1 MTMKLINV
9 AFRNISRNRRRSLLS
24 GIAVAVA
31 SMSIVFLFALVQGMK
46 DDMGRNLATY
56 FTGEVRIR
64 NAQYEEYERYNPMHL
79 TVDWESIDRALAQRE
94 DVTAYVPRVTFPSAF
109 YVNGG
114 NHPALG
120 LGADF
125 AREAEFQDLESILK
139 EGRIPESGKNEML
152 IGALLARDLKLAL
165 GDKVTIISSTAARGN
180 NAITLEVAGIAAF
193 PVASMNSQYFW
204 IPLDRA
210 QYFLRMDT
218 GVQEVLVK
226 VEEHE
231 RKSAAAIKE
240 QLEAA
245 TGMQLDVKA
254 YQDISMIYGFIE
266 LAQYIYYFIGIF
278 FLLLGST
285 VIINTT
291 MMVIYERMR
300 EIGTLSALGMHGKEL
315 TKLFFLEGTVISAI
329 GAFFGVLLGSAI
341 TLYLGKFGINF
352 TDALSGID
360 MEISSVLYPSF
371 SIWTA
376 IIVYIYSVV
385 VSSLATLIPSRK
397 ASRIE
402 PVEALRYI

>member
-1 MTMKLINV
+1 MKLINV

-94 DVTAYVPRVTFPSAF
+94 DVTSYVPRVTFPSAF

-139 EGRIPESGKNEML
+139 EGRIPEAGKNEML
-152 IGALLARDLKLAL
+152 IGAVLARDLKLSL
-165 GDKVTIISSTAARGN
+165 GDKATVISSTAARGN
-180 NAITLEVAGIAAF
+180 NAITLEVVGIAAF
-193 PVASMNSQYFW
+193 PVASMNAQFFW
-204 IPLDRA
+204 VPLDRA
-210 QYFLRMDT
+210 QYFLRMDS
-218 GVQEVLVK
+218 GVQEILVMVDGNEK
-226 VEEHE
+226 QA
-231 RKSAAAIKE
+231 AAAIK
-240 QLEAA
+240 QDLESAA
-245 TGMQLDVKA
+245 GTDLDVRA
-254 YQDISMIYGFIE
+254 YQDINMMYGFIE

-291 MMVIYERMR
+291 MMVIFERMR

-315 TKLFFLEGTVISAI
+315 TRLFFIEGTIISAI
-329 GAFFGVLLGSAI
+329 GAFAGVLLGSGI
-341 TLYLGKFGINF
+341 ILYLGRYGLDF

-360 MEISSVLYPSF
+360 MEISSVLYPRF
-371 SIWTA
+371 NIWTT
-376 IIVYIYSVV
+376 IIVYVYSVV

-402 PVEALRYI
+402 PVEALRYV

>member
-94 DVTAYVPRVTFPSAF
+94 DVTSYVPRVAFPSAF

-114 NHPALG
+114 NHPAIG

-139 EGRIPESGKNEML
+139 EGRIPEAGKNEML

-329 GAFFGVLLGSAI
+329 GAFFGVLLGTAI